1 MKARQG
7 FMVGEHGDGFE
18 VRRLDG
24 RVLGERWTKQQ
35 VEAFFAV
42 IADNAPVDV
51 AVLEA
56 VELGVRP

>member
-1 MKARQG
+1 
-7 FMVGEHGDGFE
+7 MVGEHDDGFE

-56 VELGVRP
+56 VEFGVRP